1 MKHAVASDDRI
12 IVEDDDGEALYRLGY
27 PNREVRLALNELLR
41 ALSRETRPCRLRGG
55 PRLTPRHSAGV
66 VEAGG
71 LPSH

>member
-41 ALSRETRPCRLRGG
+41 ALSRETRNIAAFEVAR
-55 PRLTPRHSAGV
+55 A
-66 VEAGG
+66 
-71 LPSH
+71 